1 MNARHPKISFVVLT
15 LMVFIG
21 FATAFQTND
30 AEAEYGDIVMNNY
43 SDDGGIRPVI
53 FPHWFHRIRYRC
65 KICHSDLG
73 FKLQAGASKI
83 DMLKI
88 INGEFCGAC
97 HNGEVAWSIENCDIC
112 HTAKSGSPTQVHNS
126 TIQLLVTPKDK
137 PKPKTKK

>member
-1 MNARHPKISFVVLT
+1 MNDPYPKVNFGVLT

-21 FATAFQTND
+21 FATALQTND

-43 SDDGGIRPVI
+43 SDDGEIRPVI

-65 KICHSDLG
+65 KVCHSDLG
-73 FKLQAGASKI
+73 FKLQAGANKI

-88 INGEFCGAC
+88 INGKFCGAC

-126 TIQLLVTPKDK
+126 TIQILVAPKDK
-137 PKPKTKK
+137 AKPKTKK

>member
-1 MNARHPKISFVVLT
+1 MIDPYPKVNFVVLT

-21 FATAFQTND
+21 FATALQTND

-43 SDDGGIRPVI
+43 SDDGGIRPVV

-88 INGEFCGAC
+88 INGDFCGAC

-112 HTAKSGSPTQVHNS
+112 HTALPGSPTQVHNS
-126 TIQLLVTPKDK
+126 TIQLLVSPKDK